1 MAARH
6 HAQRENGFALP
17 PLTHAIL
24 LAQHANTAPG
34 RSELPP
40 KFCNTACYHCA
51 VRAALPA
58 QRVTS
63 FAAARNSIVLSGIN
77 YATPSMNSKGCE
89 SLALLVLYGTVAA

>member
-24 LAQHANTAPG
+24 LAQHANSAPG

-40 KFCNTACYHCA
+40 KFCNRACYHPA
-51 VRAALPA
+51 VRATLPA

-63 FAAARNSIVLSGIN
+63 FAAAQNSIPVL
-77 YATPSMNSKGCE
+77 
-89 SLALLVLYGTVAA
+89 LL